1 MRPIPAGSVPGSAVR
16 ACPDASDAD
25 ESPSA
30 AWIKLAVLSD
40 GLSVEPSFVSW
51 FADQRGF
58 AQRRNVYNT
67 PVWGHEGALPQE
79 IRLGGVVIAVNAY
92 GASPW
97 TLTWAGHDTGPRLRH
112 RASGGEWSVEMVA
125 DLESLRT
132 DTELASLANLYGGSA
147 LSFFTPRACYFF
159 ADSTQCRFC
168 SLAGTAREQDS
179 FANRLTPDQIRYAVD
194 AVLAREPGRI
204 NQVMIVGGNER
215 NLDRG
220 FANHVALVQ
229 AAADAIAAHGLGE
242 RISVHLATMPPHDL
256 DRIDALG
263 AVRGVHVMFNLE
275 VWDEDAFE
283 RIAPGKHRDYGRTRM
298 MQALARLREAIGP
311 YQAHSILIA
320 GLEPAKSTVEGARAL
335 ADMGISPIVNAY
347 HSDRHSELGLTIR
360 PSYRHLAAVAAGLQR
375 VHEDYPV
382 CPYWRGCGR
391 NALDYEAAH
400 GLFRGPV
407 PRLD

>member
-1 MRPIPAGSVPGSAVR
+1 
-16 ACPDASDAD
+16 
-25 ESPSA
+25 
-30 AWIKLAVLSD
+30 
-40 GLSVEPSFVSW
+40 
-51 FADQRGF
+51 
-58 AQRRNVYNT
+58 
-67 PVWGHEGALPQE
+67 
-79 IRLGGVVIAVNAY
+79 
-92 GASPW
+92 
-97 TLTWAGHDTGPRLRH
+97 
-112 RASGGEWSVEMVA
+112 MVA

-298 MQALARLREAIGP
+298 MQALARLREAIGQ

-347 HSDRHSELGLTIR
+347 HSDRHSEDKRVRQDNPR
-360 PSYRHLAAVAAGLQR
+360 PRPGRTVARRRRHRPDHRPHAGHRLRQATPRCGHGRGPPRRDQR
-375 VHEDYPV
+375 RH
-382 CPYWRGCGR
+382 R
-391 NALDYEAAH
+391 NARVRRRPAAEHPHPPMRRPPTRRPADRRTLDSGADRLRRSGRGQPDAPVSH
-400 GLFRGPV
+400 PRRLGRRPADRGHRLPRRTRRRGPA
-407 PRLD
+407 PARPADRT